1 MELYII
7 YFKEKC
13 EICEK
18 QQKECVKR
26 KNRKSINHRI
36 NIHKFDMHGIPLPT
50 NPIKQEQPRTQPPG
64 EGRWV
69 KPVDSVNVK
78 AI

>member
-18 QQKECVKR
+18 QQKEWANR
-26 KNRKSINHRI
+26 KNRKSINQRM
-36 NIHKFDMHGIPLPT
+36 NIHKFGMHGLPLPT
-50 NPIKQEQPRTQPPG
+50 KPIKQEPPRTQPPG
-64 EGRWV
+64 EGR
-69 KPVDSVNVK
+69 
-78 AI
+78 